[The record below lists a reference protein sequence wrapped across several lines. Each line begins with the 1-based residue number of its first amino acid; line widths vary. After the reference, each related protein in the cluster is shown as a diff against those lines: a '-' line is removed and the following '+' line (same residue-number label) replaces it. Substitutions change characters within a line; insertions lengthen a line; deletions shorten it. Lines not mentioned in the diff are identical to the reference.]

1 MALCK
6 RRKDLLTYDRSGRQD
21 VRAWGMFLMGAVF
34 VWAAL
39 SVDPQKNCNDSG
51 ECAPWLI
58 PIAFVMGGLIGLG
71 GLGQLLAN
79 PNRGSRIDPETGD
92 LIWWQN
98 RFGASGGD
106 EGRINPAQI
115 RLIRIRKMDE
125 ASDQI
130 HLYDQNEDRL
140 FYFDEEVVPSDLEG
154 WAAAMVERWPHIRIE
169 TLG

>member
-1 MALCK
+1 MALRK
-6 RRKDLLTYDRSGRQD
+6 RTKNMLIYTRSARQD
-21 VRAWGMFLMGAVF
+21 VRAWAMFLIGVVF
-34 VWAAL
+34 VLTAL
-39 SVDPQKNCNDSG
+39 SVDPQKNCNDAG

-58 PIAFVMGGLIGLG
+58 PIAFVVGGLVGLG

-98 RFGASGGD
+98 RFGESGGD

-115 RLIRIRKMDE
+115 SLIRIRKVDE
-125 ASDQI
+125 GSDQI
-130 HLYDQNEDRL
+130 HLYDQDGARL
-140 FYFDEEVVPSDLEG
+140 FYFDEEVVPWDLTA

-169 TLG
+169 TIG